1 MKDFAELFKR
11 YRLRAEFASLSSLA
25 DALAEEGYFYDLSI
39 ISRWQKG
46 EKIPSKRIV
55 LVTLIGLF
63 IERESITSLPQA
75 NEFLESAGHGY
86 LTERE
91 QIFVLKSNSSNPQL
105 FD

>member
-11 YRLRAEFASLSSLA
+11 YRLKAEFASLSSLA
-25 DALAEEGYFYDLSI
+25 DAFAEKGYFYDLSI

-63 IERESITSLPQA
+63 IERGSIVSIAQA

-86 LTERE
+86 LTTKE
-91 QIFVLKSNSSNPQL
+91 QLFVLKGTSSNPQL